1 MLMNKSQSDSA
12 WKKIQCCLVATCNS
26 DVGRKF
32 FYCTYRLKRQS
43 LTPGVHFFSLSSQ
56 HNPNFSKD
64 EYSGKRKFQNL
75 SSLSYIRRTYL
86 KLPIL
91 FYHERPKHRNILAD
105 HWIILFPT
113 LWNIQHS
120 HLSRTVKIF
129 KIIFKA
135 VLGPYKCSWCTS
147 GSLSWTDVRTSSK
160 VPGGW
165 SGFSNQAAIL
175 GSRRRHLRQTA
186 E

>member
-1 MLMNKSQSDSA
+1 MQHATQMLDYICIVPTG
-12 WKKIQCCLVATCNS
+12 WKDRVWHLEFISFPSLLNVILI
-26 DVGRKF
+26 F
-32 FYCTYRLKRQS
+32 LKMS
-43 LTPGVHFFSLSSQ
+43 TVESE
-56 HNPNFSKD
+56 NF
-64 EYSGKRKFQNL
+64 L

-165 SGFSNQAAIL
+165 SAFSNQAAIL